1 MGQEQK
7 VATDRWDRRAHS
19 LTLVTS
25 ETAHRH
31 DIARAQGRKP
41 KPFGTGPENVALH
54 RTIEHPRHIHAVMAQ
69 RCDEGRGVPMSEEP
83 RRRQAF
89 AFGCHLIQKPDAVR
103 LQKRAAI
110 RAHLRGAHRSGLCRA
125 LPTSPR
131 STGHHRTVRQR
142 CDSPPW
148 IVSPLQR
155 ASEDRSSM
163 VLLSILAPVTSLNPE
178 PWQARNWESLFD

>member
-69 RCDEGRGVPMSEEP
+69 RCDEGRGVPMSE
-83 RRRQAF
+83 
-89 AFGCHLIQKPDAVR
+89 GS
-103 LQKRAAI
+103 RAAG
-110 RAHLRGAHRSGLCRA
+110 RL
-125 LPTSPR
+125 
-131 STGHHRTVRQR
+131 
-142 CDSPPW
+142 
-148 IVSPLQR
+148 SPLG
-155 ASEDRSSM
+155 A
-163 VLLSILAPVTSLNPE
+163 T
-178 PWQARNWESLFD
+178 